1 MEKRVKN
8 VIKGYEKLSKEELET
23 FLDYLKVD
31 EEEVVEKKEEPKVEV
46 KKEEVKKVV
55 ETKEPKFVTSE
66 QLNDILAQV
75 LGKVALKEEVET
87 LKVDK
92 KKAKEFGADG
102 KPIVNETDDRDN
114 RLAKILS
121 DLNG

>member
-8 VIKGYEKLSKEELET
+8 VIKGYEKLSKEELED

-31 EEEVVEKKEEPKVEV
+31 ENEDDKSKVEE
-46 KKEEVKKVV
+46 KKEEVKK
-55 ETKEPKFVTSE
+55 EEKTEEKSFVTSE
-66 QLNDILAQV
+66 QLNEILTKV
-75 LGKVALKEEVET
+75 LGKVAFKEDVEK
-87 LKVDK
+87 LQIEK

-102 KPIVNETDDRDN
+102 KTIVNETDDRDN

-121 DLNG
+121 DLNA